1 MYRLE
6 TMCVFREDDSLLQ
19 ETVSLGPDSRQ
30 KWRPTHWPF
39 PMAAGSPWHADRQ
52 PCRTTQVPLF
62 THRLCGP
69 GWTTAWTTRWLQY
82 PIGLY
87 IEFQGHLELLS
98 ARCNFF
104 CHQKCLVDLPSQRYL
119 TPCLAGST
127 YCSWGSV
134 LLLSVSRDGFSI
146 HTYMC
151 LWFCMFCV
159 LSDLLPGHLLCHLV
173 VHPRKNIMLLALR
186 YESFYR

>member
-1 MYRLE
+1 M
-6 TMCVFREDDSLLQ
+6 
-19 ETVSLGPDSRQ
+19 GPDSRQ

-62 THRLCGP
+62 THRLYGP

-159 LSDLLPGHLLCHLV
+159 FCLIYYLAIYSAISSSIPERTSCCLLYATSHSIGSCSTVARPSL
-173 VHPRKNIMLLALR
+173 
-186 YESFYR
+186 